1 MGDVGIQGYDAA
13 LAADISAYQ
22 ASHADVRFGGYL
34 GTEFRNITFAGER
47 AAAARALLAYQVY
60 QRDDRRLRA
69 LAAGGGLTGSGGRA
83 RLGQAIAFDIGTSP
97 GQSDWAFSNWD
108 AALGSLIAINE
119 KAFTAATTAG
129 TRSGSGW
136 TRVVPVVGLP

>member
-1 MGDVGIQGYDAA
+1 MAEADAPPASRNRELQRPCQG
-13 LAADISAYQ
+13 
-22 ASHADVRFGGYL
+22 
-34 GTEFRNITFAGER
+34 
-47 AAAARALLAYQVY
+47 QVV
-60 QRDDRRLRA
+60 
-69 LAAGGGLTGSGGRA
+69 
-83 RLGQAIAFDIGTSP
+83 GTSP